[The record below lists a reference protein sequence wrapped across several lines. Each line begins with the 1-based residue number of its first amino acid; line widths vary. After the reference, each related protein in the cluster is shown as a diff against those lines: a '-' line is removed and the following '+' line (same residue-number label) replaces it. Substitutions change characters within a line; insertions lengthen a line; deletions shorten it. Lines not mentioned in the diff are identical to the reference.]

1 MRACTKINRSG
12 GANKAER
19 FEAAVKDYL
28 EAAYALEAK
37 IYECVQT
44 LQSKQITLSIVES
57 LRLKNALYFH
67 DHLIGHIDLVERR
80 LLKGEMIDHEEKV
93 FSLFEPHTDLIK
105 KGKANAPVE
114 FGRRLLVSTQQDGL
128 ILDYKVMG
136 SGSETAEVVP
146 LADRLL
152 SSYGEG
158 NLKAISF
165 DKGFSSQEDRELLEL
180 YIPEVV
186 LPKKGR
192 RSQADRQRESA
203 PPWRK
208 RKNAH
213 SAVESDINCLE
224 HHGLDRCPD
233 KGFAGYKRYVGL
245 GVLAYNLHKI
255 GARILRN
262 QTASDPPAIK
272 KAA

>member
-1 MRACTKINRSG
+1 M
-12 GANKAER
+12 
-19 FEAAVKDYL
+19 
-28 EAAYALEAK
+28 
-37 IYECVQT
+37 
-44 LQSKQITLSIVES
+44 
-57 LRLKNALYFH
+57 
-67 DHLIGHIDLVERR
+67 
-80 LLKGEMIDHEEKV
+80 
-93 FSLFEPHTDLIK
+93 
-105 KGKANAPVE
+105 E
-114 FGRRLLVSTQQDGL
+114 FGRRLLLSTQQDGL
-128 ILDYKVMG
+128 ILDYKIMG

-152 SSYGEG
+152 NSYGEG
-158 NLKAISF
+158 NLKSISF
-165 DKGFSSQEDRELLEL
+165 DKGFSSQENRELLEL

-203 PPWRK
+203 PIWRK

-213 SAVESDINCLE
+213 SAVESDINSLE
-224 HHGLDRCPD
+224 SHGLDRCPD

-262 QTASDPPAIK
+262 QTAADPPEYR

>member
-1 MRACTKINRSG
+1 MSLETKLYACV
-12 GANKAER
+12 E
-19 FEAAVKDYL
+19 E
-28 EAAYALEAK
+28 
-37 IYECVQT
+37 
-44 LQSKQITLSIVES
+44 LQSSEVTLSITES
-57 LRLKNALYFH
+57 LRLKTALYFH

-80 LLKGEMIDHEEKV
+80 LLKGERIGHEAKV
-93 FSLFEPHTDLIK
+93 FSLFEPHTELIR
-105 KGKANAPVE
+105 KGKSSPPVE

-128 ILDYKVMG
+128 ILDYKIMG

-152 SSYGEG
+152 NSYGKD
-158 NLKAISF
+158 NLKSISF
-165 DKGFSSQEDRELLEL
+165 DKGFSSQENRELLEL

-213 SAVESDINCLE
+213 SAVESNINSLE
-224 HHGLDRCPD
+224 HHGLDR
-233 KGFAGYKRYVGL
+233 
-245 GVLAYNLHKI
+245 
-255 GARILRN
+255 
-262 QTASDPPAIK
+262 
-272 KAA
+272 

>member
-1 MRACTKINRSG
+1 MKKSPIKRKS
-12 GANKAER
+12 
-19 FEAAVKDYL
+19 
-28 EAAYALEAK
+28 
-37 IYECVQT
+37 
-44 LQSKQITLSIVES
+44 
-57 LRLKNALYFH
+57 
-67 DHLIGHIDLVERR
+67 
-80 LLKGEMIDHEEKV
+80 
-93 FSLFEPHTDLIK
+93 SLFEPHTDLIK
-105 KGKANAPVE
+105 KGKSQPAEE

-128 ILDYKVMG
+128 ILDYKIMG

-152 SSYGEG
+152 SNYGEG
-158 NLKAISF
+158 NLKGISF
-165 DKGFSSQEDRELLEL
+165 DKGFSSQQDRELLEL

-192 RSQADRQRESA
+192 RSQADLQRERA
-203 PPWRK
+203 PIWRK

-262 QTASDPPAIK
+262 QAVADPPDRR